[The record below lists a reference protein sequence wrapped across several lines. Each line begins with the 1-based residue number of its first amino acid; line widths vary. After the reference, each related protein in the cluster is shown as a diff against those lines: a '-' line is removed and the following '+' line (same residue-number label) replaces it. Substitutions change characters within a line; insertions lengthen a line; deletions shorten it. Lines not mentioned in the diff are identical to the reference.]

1 MISNW
6 TTSGV
11 EGEVDQQHHHQ
22 QQNGLPIEGGGV
34 LREGTP
40 TSGSYSS
47 SEDDDDLGEWVMTS
61 SGTASGRRFD
71 SIEDVS
77 HAIDACKKAI
87 LQTDENTE
95 SRKDKVMQ
103 LIKLQICQADLK
115 DRRSSNGVNG
125 VNGSIAA
132 ASAASNFE
140 SRGHR
145 FVTYQSAT
153 VPIPGVTDG
162 TNKRVYCQQCGYGIW
177 VHLQGSH
184 HCRDCGFSVH
194 TACVEGIMRGCVAQK
209 VKVQPDFIMD
219 ICPEKSLP
227 SLKYRCVECDVKLTS
242 VSGSGA
248 AAAADQSS
256 SSNARTVPRLCDYT
270 GLYFCGSCHWNAS
283 SATPARIVR
292 NWDFG
297 ERPVSQA
304 TKQYLR
310 LMIRKPVINV
320 RAENP
325 KLFAVIPELAHVD
338 HLRHNIM
345 LMKKYLVVCRIAA
358 EAKILLHLVA
368 RQHFV
373 DGPDLYSLQDLLDIR
388 SGALIKFLD
397 RVVAEFTGHI
407 FNCKLCL
414 AKGFICEICDST
426 SSRSPP
432 SNSCLSTSAASTASS
447 TAKNC
452 GLEEVTFPFSDDAK
466 TCPDCD
472 GVFHKFCF
480 KQVTECPKCKRLYQR
495 ERTFSK

>member
-1 MISNW
+1 MISGNNW
-6 TTSGV
+6 STGSNAA
-11 EGEVDQQHHHQ
+11 EDQNGHHQ
-22 QQNGLPIEGGGV
+22 EASGPPSSSSSSDDLQWLMSSAGGGN
-34 LREGTP
+34 G
-40 TSGSYSS
+40 
-47 SEDDDDLGEWVMTS
+47 
-61 SGTASGRRFD
+61 GRRFD
-71 SIEDVS
+71 SIDDVS

-95 SRKDKVMQ
+95 NRKEKVLQ

-115 DRRSSNGVNG
+115 DRRDTNTALMGD
-125 VNGSIAA
+125 A
-132 ASAASNFE
+132 NFE

-145 FVTYQSAT
+145 FVTYQSAKS
-153 VPIPGVTDG
+153 PIPGVTDV
-162 TNKRVYCQQCGYGIW
+162 NRIYCQQCGYGVW

-184 HCRDCGFSVH
+184 HCCDCGFSVH
-194 TACVEGIMRGCVAQK
+194 TACINSIMRGCVAQK
-209 VKVQPDFIMD
+209 VRLQPDIIMD

-242 VSGSGA
+242 SSTGNGSSSA
-248 AAAADQSS
+248 AAAASGGMVGGGG
-256 SSNARTVPRLCDYT
+256 TPRLCDYT
-270 GLYFCGSCHWNAS
+270 GLYFCGSCHWNAM

-292 NWDFG
+292 NWDFT

-304 TKQYLR
+304 TKQYLH

-320 RAENP
+320 RRENP
-325 KLFAVIPELAHVD
+325 KLFAVIQELAHVD
-338 HLRHNIM
+338 HLRHNVM

-397 RVVAEFTGHI
+397 RVVKEFTGHI
-407 FNCKLCL
+407 YNCRLCL
-414 AKGFICEICDST
+414 AKGFICEICDA
-426 SSRSPP
+426 
-432 SNSCLSTSAASTASS
+432 SNGGLVASAAAAS
-447 TAKNC
+447 KNV
-452 GLEEVTFPFSDDAK
+452 GLEDVTFPFSDDAK

-480 KQVTECPKCKRLYQR
+480 KQVTECPKCKRLYDR
-495 ERTFSK
+495 ELTAASK